1 MFQPGELLVYGTTGV
16 CRVEGVATPNLTRA
30 EWGRQ
35 YYLLKPLYQDGV
47 IYTPLDS
54 GERMMRPVMSA
65 EDARALIAQIPT
77 IRPEAFRERT
87 LQLLSQRY
95 QTLLQ
100 SGNGRDLLELTMSV
114 YQKRRQ
120 AEKQNRRLGMVDEK
134 YGRQAERLLFGELAV
149 ALDIPVDQVPAYI
162 SARMKEQAFAG

>member
-162 SARMKEQAFAG
+162 SSRMKEQAFAG

>member
-1 MFQPGELLVYGTTGV
+1 MYQAGELVFYGSSGV
-16 CRVEGVATPNLTRA
+16 CRVEGLGNPDPRDRS
-30 EWGRQ
+30 GKQ
-35 YYLLKPLYQDGV
+35 FYLLKPLYQDGV

-162 SARMKEQAFAG
+162 SSRMKEQAVAG

>member
-1 MFQPGELLVYGTTGV
+1 MFQQGDLVVYGATGV
-16 CRVEGVATPNLTRA
+16 CRIEGFGNPDPRDRS
-30 EWGRQ
+30 GRQ
-35 YYLLKPLYQDGV
+35 FYVLKPLYQDGV
-47 IYTPLDS
+47 VYTPAE
-54 GERMMRPVMSA
+54 GGKVPMRPVMSREEA
-65 EDARALIAQIPT
+65 VTLIGAIPT
-77 IRPEAFRERT
+77 MEPEVFRERT

-162 SARMKEQAFAG
+162 SSRMKEQAFAG